1 MSHEALLLAAADWTE
16 AVTVSLPW
24 CGAGLKQRESRAFE
38 LSDSEESDTQ
48 EPRGEQTELQAREAG
63 TVPGDPDE

>member
-1 MSHEALLLAAADWTE
+1 M
-16 AVTVSLPW
+16 SLPW
-24 CGAGLKQRESRAFE
+24 GGAGLKQRESRAFE